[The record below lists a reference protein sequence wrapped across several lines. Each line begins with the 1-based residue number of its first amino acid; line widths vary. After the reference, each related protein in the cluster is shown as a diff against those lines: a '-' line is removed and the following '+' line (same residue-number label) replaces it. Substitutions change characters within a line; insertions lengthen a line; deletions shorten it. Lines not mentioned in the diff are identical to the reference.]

1 MGANGRMYRRTAP
14 SSPSSR
20 SRPFRSAVAPRHLSL
35 VAFTAPPPHRRPL
48 QNKAGG
54 GRARHDTARR
64 RRLDAYMRRPLLPPP
79 PRLPLASNDTVCTS
93 PPPWGTGAENDGRAG
108 AENEGRAG
116 AEPDGSEGADGAE
129 NVGDGTLLTSGRPT
143 LPAASWPRPPKSTT
157 GIRRGM
163 LTDPSFTTPWAS
175 SARQMAAMPV
185 QRVAGALMAPD
196 SGPRRSGAGSMRSGR
211 TRLYRI
217 GFCTSL
223 RTPSFS
229 MTGRRASS

>member
-1 MGANGRMYRRTAP
+1 MDGGEWANVPPDRTVLTVLTLQALPLRCRPPSPVTRRLHRT
-14 SSPSSR
+14 S
-20 SRPFRSAVAPRHLSL
+20 
-35 VAFTAPPPHRRPL
+35 TAPPPAPKQSGRR
-48 QNKAGG
+48 A
-54 GRARHDTARR
+54 RTTRHDTARR

-79 PRLPLASNDTVCTS
+79 PRLPLASNVTVCTS

-116 AEPDGSEGADGAE
+116 AEPADGAE

-175 SARQMAAMPV
+175 SARQIAAMPV